1 MSELAEKPPL
11 HSHPTWWCWAP
22 PHTSVG
28 PRGCNIQT
36 GTWGPSPS
44 GSHCHHLQQTQTAH
58 VYRCVCA
65 CMCVC
70 VHACVRVYACVRTCV
85 CVCVCAVYCHLAAKQ
100 TTELWSNQ
108 QHTQRERAH
117 RCKPEPSQRPPRIS
131 SSLRWGWA
139 PAERQRAG
147 SPCMAPIRMGRVAV
161 TLQKTHRVAEGEQ
174 RQWSSPAQYTV
185 CRVRDGEGWGMVRG
199 GVGRRGKW

>member
-1 MSELAEKPPL
+1 MLSATSYICGASGLQ
-11 HSHPTWWCWAP
+11 HSNRNLRTISQWFTLSSSA
-22 PHTSVG
+22 TDA
-28 PRGCNIQT
+28 N
-36 GTWGPSPS
+36 GTRV
-44 GSHCHHLQQTQTAH
+44 QM
-58 VYRCVCA
+58 CVC

-70 VHACVRVYACVRTCV
+70 VHACVRVYACVRVCVCV

-185 CRVRDGEGWGMVRG
+185 CRVRDGEG
-199 GVGRRGKW
+199 